1 MPISL
6 HVCSASFRLNR
17 HYRENKLWSAHGLSA
32 FSGPDS
38 PVYTSLALRANCISN
53 FRCLPLMLRNMI
65 INLLNKGT
73 ICLTPKMKLCFS
85 ILWLIS
91 HVEWKTAVTEEKL
104 LVKKWAPLAC
114 SPSTLRPLFLVFYS
128 FSSTPLW
135 STCAH
140 LCTAALEHVETD
152 KPAVMKITVPTW
164 SPIEFHYEVY
174 LSGAGCQAPGPVLL
188 SPGLMRWNVTA
199 NHSRAALP
207 QPNPCQ
213 ENWKRLS
220 CSLSLSV
227 GFSVSLQPPLSNYK
241 VYLCLFCLDDP
252 QYMSTF
258 LTSVHQIRG
267 WRFGKRKQMQD
278 SRQVEK
284 KNKKASF
291 NNKAESGQ

>member
-1 MPISL
+1 
-6 HVCSASFRLNR
+6 
-17 HYRENKLWSAHGLSA
+17 
-32 FSGPDS
+32 
-38 PVYTSLALRANCISN
+38 
-53 FRCLPLMLRNMI
+53 MLCNVI

-91 HVEWKTAVTEEKL
+91 HVEWKTAVTDEKL
-104 LVKKWAPLAC
+104 PVKKWAPLAC
-114 SPSTLRPLFLVFYS
+114 SPPLPSVLSFLYLIL

-135 STCAH
+135 STWAH

-152 KPAVMKITVPTW
+152 KPAVMKMNVPTW

-188 SPGLMRWNVTA
+188 SPGLLRWNATA
-199 NHSRAALP
+199 NHSGAALP
-207 QPNPCQ
+207 QPNPCR

-227 GFSVSLQPPLSNYK
+227 DFSASLQPPSSNYK
-241 VYLCLFCLDDP
+241 VYLCLFRLDDP
-252 QYMSTF
+252 QCMSIC
-258 LTSVHQIRG
+258 LTSVYHQIRG
-267 WRFGKRKQMQD
+267 LRFGKRNQMQD

-284 KNKKASF
+284 QNKKRALI
-291 NNKAESGQ
+291 NKTEYGQ